1 MICDI
6 VLEIQVKYDI
16 KGKVKLTKSALSVDT
31 CILFSLCH
39 YVCVKCDSK
48 YCINSKMGFM
58 FMCLHLQHNAWLDWN
73 ASHTSQVYI
82 YICTEL

>member
-16 KGKVKLTKSALSVDT
+16 KGKVKLTKAVLSVVT

-48 YCINSKMGFM
+48 YCINSKMGFI
-58 FMCLHLQHNAWLDWN
+58 FNAWLD
-73 ASHTSQVYI
+73 
-82 YICTEL
+82 

>member
-16 KGKVKLTKSALSVDT
+16 KGKVKLTKAVLSVVT

-39 YVCVKCDSK
+39 YVCVKCVCVCVKCDSK
-48 YCINSKMGFM
+48 CINSKMGFI
-58 FMCLHLQHNAWLDWN
+58 FNAWLD
-73 ASHTSQVYI
+73 
-82 YICTEL
+82 